1 MEFVKNLL
9 YMSLEF
15 TKNVAVLFSRHRPKE
30 EGINHL
36 LLVSLYWGVGGGA
49 ISYNGEKC
57 GPQYVG
63 IHILFVD
70 VWINNILALFY
81 FSYGTLPLKF
91 TSFGIRPPK
100 FVGLIPNTR

>member
-15 TKNVAVLFSRHRPKE
+15 TKNVAVSFSRHRPKE

-57 GPQYVG
+57 GPQYV
-63 IHILFVD
+63 FT
-70 VWINNILALFY
+70 FY
-81 FSYGTLPLKF
+81 LQMCGSIIFWHCFNSLMELYLL
-91 TSFGIRPPK
+91 SSHRSELDPPNLS
-100 FVGLIPNTR
+100 V